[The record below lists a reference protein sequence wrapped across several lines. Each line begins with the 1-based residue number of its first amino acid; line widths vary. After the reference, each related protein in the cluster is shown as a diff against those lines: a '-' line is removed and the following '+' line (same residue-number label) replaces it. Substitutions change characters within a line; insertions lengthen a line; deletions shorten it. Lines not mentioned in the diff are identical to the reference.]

1 MILVVLLEINN
12 LSTHFFLKES
22 RVRAVDNVHF
32 TLEQGKTLGLA
43 GESGCGKTTTAL
55 SIMRMLPS
63 AGKIMRGEIILD
75 NVDLLKLSREEMR
88 KARWSELSYV
98 FQYAMNAFN
107 PVMTVGE
114 QIAEV
119 IIEKADSKSKS
130 IKKEAWKKVRESFET
145 VGLDPDRIKNYPHEF
160 SGGMKQRAII
170 AMAMA
175 CDPKLLI
182 ADEPVTALDVI
193 VEKKILKLLN
203 ELQKKF
209 KLGIIFIT
217 HDLSVIAESCDNVA
231 IMYAGNLVEV
241 GDASTIFH
249 KGAHPYTKMLIRAF
263 PSIIGESKRIEPIS
277 GLPPDLANPPTGC
290 RFHPR
295 CPIATEECKDQV
307 PEFSPFS
314 NSNHFVACFH
324 AGESIS

>member
-193 VEKKILKLLN
+193 VEKKIAWN
-203 ELQKKF
+203 Y
-209 KLGIIFIT
+209 I
-217 HDLSVIAESCDNVA
+217 
-231 IMYAGNLVEV
+231 YY
-241 GDASTIFH
+241 
-249 KGAHPYTKMLIRAF
+249 P
-263 PSIIGESKRIEPIS
+263 
-277 GLPPDLANPPTGC
+277 
-290 RFHPR
+290 
-295 CPIATEECKDQV
+295 
-307 PEFSPFS
+307 
-314 NSNHFVACFH
+314 
-324 AGESIS
+324 

>member
-1 MILVVLLEINN
+1 MIMVLLEVKN

-22 RVRAVDNVHF
+22 RVRAVDDVCF
-32 TLEQGKTLGLA
+32 TIDQGKTLGVA

-55 SIMRMLPS
+55 SIMRMLPP
-63 AGKIMRGEIILD
+63 AGKIVKGEILLD
-75 NVDLLKLSREEMR
+75 GIDLLKISKEEMR
-88 KARWSELSYV
+88 QAKWKELSYI

-107 PVMTVGE
+107 PVMTIGE

-119 IIEKADSKSKS
+119 IIEKENSKSRS
-130 IKKEAWKKVRESFET
+130 VKKEAWKKVKESFEL

-193 VEKKILKLLN
+193 VEKKIMKLLKDIQSN
-203 ELQKKF
+203 F
-209 KLGIIFIT
+209 NLGIMFIT
-217 HDLSVIAESCDNVA
+217 HDLSVIAESCDDVA
-231 IMYAGNLVEV
+231 IMYAGKLVEM

-249 KGAHPYTKMLIRAF
+249 KGAHPYTRMLIRSF
-263 PSIIGESKRIEPIS
+263 PSILGESKRIEPIS
-277 GLPPDLANPPTGC
+277 GLPPDLANPPPGC

-295 CPIATEECKDQV
+295 CPLATKECREEI
-307 PEFSPFS
+307 PPFEPHS
-314 NSNHFVACFH
+314 SSRHQVACFH
-324 AGESIS
+324 AGESIQ

>member
-1 MILVVLLEINN
+1 MIMVLLEVKN

-22 RVRAVDNVHF
+22 RVRAVDDVCF
-32 TLEQGKTLGLA
+32 TIAQGKTLGVA

-55 SIMRMLPS
+55 SIMRMLPP
-63 AGKIMRGEIILD
+63 AGKIVNGEIFLD
-75 NVDLLKLSREEMR
+75 GVDLLKKSKEEMR
-88 KARWSELSYV
+88 QAKWKELSYV

-119 IIEKADSKSKS
+119 IIEKENSKSKS
-130 IKKEAWKKVRESFET
+130 VKKEAWKKVKESFEI

-193 VEKKILKLLN
+193 VEKKILKLLKEIQSN
-203 ELQKKF
+203 YN
-209 KLGIIFIT
+209 LGIMFIT
-217 HDLSVIAESCDNVA
+217 HDLSVIAESCDDVA
-231 IMYAGNLVEV
+231 IMYAGKMVEV
-241 GDASTIFH
+241 GDASTVFH
-249 KGAHPYTKMLIRAF
+249 KGAHPYTRMLIRSF
-263 PSIIGESKRIEPIS
+263 PSILGECKRIEPIS
-277 GLPPDLANPPTGC
+277 GIPPDLANPPPGC

-295 CPIATEECKDQV
+295 CPLASKECREDI
-307 PEFSPFS
+307 PPFESFSS
-314 NSNHFVACFH
+314 SRHHVACFH
-324 AGESIS
+324 AGETIL